1 MAGSPWAQSARVGFG
16 IVGAGMIGRFHCQA
30 VQAIEDA
37 QLIGVCDVV
46 QERAAGLARE
56 FDAPHHFTDVRD
68 LCAAEGVDIIVIGVP
83 SGLHCQAALAAIE
96 AGKHVIVEKP
106 IDISLERADAM
117 IAAAREAGVLLSV
130 VSQKRFEPATQHLKA
145 AVDAG
150 KFGRIAFADV
160 YVKWWRTPEYY
171 SQGGWKGTK
180 AMDGGGALINQS
192 VHQIDLLRWIM
203 GPVRRVYGKV
213 DARVHPIEAEDT
225 AAAVVEFECGAMGVI
240 REHGELPGPSR
251 HPRHHGRAGFGASR
265 GRNPHRVEDS
275 GRRGVR
281 SGGPRAFRGSVR
293 QRGRGPGLYQRPRT
307 RAPVPGRHRGPPH
320 RAPGAHRWRGGSE
333 GPRADT
339 GDIRVIRQGHA
350 GNPRVPIAALHATQA
365 ALRPERG

>member
-240 REHGELPGPSR
+240 QGSTASYPGHPAILAITGELGSAR
-251 HPRHHGRAGFGASR
+251 LEDGTLTEWKIAGEEACEAEVLERFAGL
-265 GRNPHRVEDS
+265 S
-275 GRRGVR
+275 G
-281 SGGPRAFRGSVR
+281 SGGGDPASINARGHELQFR
-293 QRGRGPGLYQRPRT
+293 
-307 RAPVPGRHRGPPH
+307 
-320 RAPGAHRWRGGSE
+320 
-333 GPRADT
+333 D
-339 GDIRVIRQGHA
+339 VIE
-350 GNPRVPIAALHATQA
+350 
-365 ALRPERG
+365 ALRTGRPALTDGEEGRKALELILAIYESSDKGMPVTLGSR